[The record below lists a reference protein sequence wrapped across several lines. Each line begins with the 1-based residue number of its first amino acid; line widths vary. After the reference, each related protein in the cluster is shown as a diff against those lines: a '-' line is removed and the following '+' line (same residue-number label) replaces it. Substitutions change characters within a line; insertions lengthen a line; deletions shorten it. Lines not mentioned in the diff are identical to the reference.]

1 MNITE
6 QFVQQKRSDDAGRLL
21 RVTHETHYQYSARV
35 DHAHHQACLHPKETP
50 RQRVL
55 DFSLEVRPEPG
66 LVGARTDTFGNR
78 RYFFSLDQP
87 HDELLVC
94 SRSLVQVRAPE
105 LAAAVSGATPPAIA
119 NPAGCHASAWET
131 VRERLTYRAGQP
143 YDAASEFTYA
153 SMYVARHP
161 ELARYAAASFT
172 PGRALV
178 QAAWDLMQRI
188 HEDFTYASNST
199 EVTTTAL
206 DALAMRRGVCQDFA
220 HVLIGAL
227 RSLGLAAP
235 LCQRLSADPAATRQ
249 AAPDRCRR
257 VACVGRSLR
266 SGVAR
271 RQRLAA
277 TGPDQQPRARRRLR
291 RARDRPR
298 LRGRGAA
305 ARRDSRRRQRACVDG
320 GRDRR
325 SARRISGRASG
336 RQRRSLNAEGRR
348 FDGLQRTT

>member
-6 QFVQQKRSDDAGRLL
+6 QFAQQKRSDDAGRLL

-105 LAAAVSGATPPAIA
+105 LAAAVSGATPSAIA
-119 NPAGCHASAWET
+119 NPAGCQASAWET

-227 RSLGLAAP
+227 RSLGLAA
-235 LCQRLSADPAATRQ
+235 RY
-249 AAPDRCRR
+249 
-257 VACVGRSLR
+257 V
-266 SGVAR
+266 SGY
-271 RQRLAA
+271 LL
-277 TGPDQQPRARRRLR
+277 TQPPPG
-291 RARDRPR
+291 RPR
-298 LRGRGAA
+298 LIGADASHAWAEVYDPAWPEDNGWLQLDPTNNRAPGDDYVVLATGRDYADVAPLRGVIRGGGSEHALTVAVTVDPLDESPA
-305 ARRDSRRRQRACVDG
+305 ARAAG
-320 GRDRR
+320 
-325 SARRISGRASG
+325 
-336 RQRRSLNAEGRR
+336 NAEA
-348 FDGLQRTT
+348 

>member
-172 PGRALV
+172 PGQALV

-227 RSLGLAAP
+227 RSLGLAARYVSGYLLTQP
-235 LCQRLSADPAATRQ
+235 PPGKPRLIGADASHAWAEVYDPAWPEDNGWLQLDPTNNR
-249 AAPDRCRR
+249 APGDDY
-257 VACVGRSLR
+257 VVL
-266 SGVAR
+266 
-271 RQRLAA
+271 A
-277 TGPDQQPRARRRLR
+277 TG
-291 RARDRPR
+291 RDYADVAP
-298 LRGRGAA
+298 LRGVIRGGGSEHALTVGVTVDPLDESPA
-305 ARRDSRRRQRACVDG
+305 ARAAG
-320 GRDRR
+320 
-325 SARRISGRASG
+325 
-336 RQRRSLNAEGRR
+336 NAEA
-348 FDGLQRTT
+348 

>member
-227 RSLGLAAP
+227 RSLGLAARYVSGYLLTQP
-235 LCQRLSADPAATRQ
+235 PPGKPRLIGADASHAWAEVYDPAWPEDNGWLQLDPTNNR
-249 AAPDRCRR
+249 APGDDY
-257 VACVGRSLR
+257 VVL
-266 SGVAR
+266 
-271 RQRLAA
+271 A
-277 TGPDQQPRARRRLR
+277 TG
-291 RARDRPR
+291 RDYADVAP
-298 LRGRGAA
+298 LRGVIRGGGSEHALTVGVTVDPLDESPA
-305 ARRDSRRRQRACVDG
+305 ARAAG
-320 GRDRR
+320 
-325 SARRISGRASG
+325 
-336 RQRRSLNAEGRR
+336 NAEA
-348 FDGLQRTT
+348 

>member
-6 QFVQQKRSDDAGRLL
+6 QLVQQKRSDDAGRLL

-87 HDELLVC
+87 HDELFVC
-94 SRSLVQVRAPE
+94 SRSLLQVRAPE
-105 LAAAVSGATPPAIA
+105 LAAAVAGARPPAIA
-119 NPAGCHASAWET
+119 NPAGCQASAWET

-227 RSLGLAAP
+227 RSLGLAARYVSGYLLTRP
-235 LCQRLSADPAATRQ
+235 PPGKPRLIGADASHAWVEVYDPAWPEDNGWLQLDPTNNRAPGDDYVVLATGRDY
-249 AAPDRCRR
+249 ADVAPLRGVIRGGGSEH
-257 VACVGRSLR
+257 ALTVGVTVDPLDGS
-266 SGVAR
+266 
-271 RQRLAA
+271 LAA
-277 TGPDQQPRARRRLR
+277 QA
-291 RARDRPR
+291 
-298 LRGRGAA
+298 
-305 ARRDSRRRQRACVDG
+305 G
-320 GRDRR
+320 GNVE
-325 SARRISGRASG
+325 A
-336 RQRRSLNAEGRR
+336 
-348 FDGLQRTT
+348 

>member
-6 QFVQQKRSDDAGRLL
+6 QFAQQKRSDDAGRLL

-227 RSLGLAAP
+227 RSLGLAARYVSGYLLTQP
-235 LCQRLSADPAATRQ
+235 PPGKPRLIGADASHAWAEVYDPAWPEDNGWLQLDPTNNR
-249 AAPDRCRR
+249 APGDDY
-257 VACVGRSLR
+257 VVL
-266 SGVAR
+266 
-271 RQRLAA
+271 A
-277 TGPDQQPRARRRLR
+277 TG
-291 RARDRPR
+291 RDYADVAP
-298 LRGRGAA
+298 LRGVIRGGGSEHALTVGVTVDPLDESPA
-305 ARRDSRRRQRACVDG
+305 ARAAG
-320 GRDRR
+320 
-325 SARRISGRASG
+325 
-336 RQRRSLNAEGRR
+336 NAEA
-348 FDGLQRTT
+348 